1 MSSLCRSSWS
11 EVPGN
16 LSIVAVGD
24 IEDEL
29 LEKMIYLTP
38 RIKPGV
44 MSDINVQLGLIPSG
58 ESSKRTHAFVR
69 GAAGKL
75 G

>member
-1 MSSLCRSSWS
+1 
-11 EVPGN
+11 
-16 LSIVAVGD
+16 VAVGD

-29 LEKMIYLTP
+29 LEKMILWTP
-38 RIKPGV
+38 KIKTGV

>member
-1 MSSLCRSSWS
+1 
-11 EVPGN
+11 
-16 LSIVAVGD
+16 
-24 IEDEL
+24 
-29 LEKMIYLTP
+29 
-38 RIKPGV
+38 

-58 ESSKRTHAFVR
+58 ESSKRTDAFVR